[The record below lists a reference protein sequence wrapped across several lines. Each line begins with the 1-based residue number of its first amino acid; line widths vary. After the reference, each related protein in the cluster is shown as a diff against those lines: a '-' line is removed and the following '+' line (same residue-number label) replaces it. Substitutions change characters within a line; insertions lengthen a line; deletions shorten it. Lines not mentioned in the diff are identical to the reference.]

1 MKKIKNGFR
10 KKAFTLVE
18 LLVVIMIIA
27 LLASMVAPNLF
38 NKLDDAQRKTAYS
51 QLSNLSTALDS
62 FRLDF
67 KRYPTTEEGLN
78 ILSAKSSTLKQWNG
92 PYLTKKLKDD
102 PWGNPYIYKTPG
114 KDGNPYTLLSYGADG
129 KEGGTGKNAD
139 ISVWE

>member
-1 MKKIKNGFR
+1 LKIKKNVLS
-10 KKAFTLVE
+10 KKGFTLVE

-38 NKLDDAQRKTAYS
+38 NKLEDAQRKTTKT

-67 KRYPTTEEGLN
+67 GRYPTTEEGLA
-78 ILSAKSSTLKQWNG
+78 ILSAKQSTLKKWNG

-102 PWGNPYIYKTPG
+102 AWGNPYVYKYPG
-114 KDGNPYTLLSYGADG
+114 KDGNEYELLSYGADG
-129 KEGGTGKNAD
+129 KEGGSDKNAD

>member
-1 MKKIKNGFR
+1 MENKFIKKG
-10 KKAFTLVE
+10 FTLVE

-51 QLSNLSTALDS
+51 QLSNLSIALDS

-67 KRYPTTEEGLN
+67 KRYPTTEEGLD

-92 PYLTKKLKDD
+92 PYLTKKLKND
-102 PWGNPYIYKTPG
+102 PWDNPYVYKNPG
-114 KDGNPYTLLSYGADG
+114 KDGNEYTLLSYGADS
-129 KEGGTGKNAD
+129 KEGGSDKNAD

>member
-1 MKKIKNGFR
+1 MKHNKSKFT
-10 KKAFTLVE
+10 KKGFTLVE

-38 NKLDDAQRKTAYS
+38 GKLDDAQRKTTKN

-67 KRYPTTEEGLN
+67 GRYPTTEEGLK
-78 ILSAKSSTLKQWNG
+78 ILSVKKSTLKKWNG
-92 PYLTKKLKDD
+92 PYLVKKLKADAWD
-102 PWGNPYIYKTPG
+102 NPYVYKTPG
-114 KDGNPYTLLSYGADG
+114 KDGNEYELLSYGADG
-129 KEGGTGKNAD
+129 KEGGTGKNED

>member
-1 MKKIKNGFR
+1 MKSG
-10 KKAFTLVE
+10 FTLVE

-27 LLASMVAPNLF
+27 LLASMVAPNIF

-67 KRYPTTEEGLN
+67 GRYPTTEEGLD
-78 ILSAKSSTLKQWNG
+78 ILSVKKSTLKKWNG
-92 PYLTKKLKDD
+92 PYLTKKLKTD
-102 PWGNPYIYKTPG
+102 PWDNDYVYKIPG
-114 KDGNPYTLLSYGADG
+114 KDGNEYELLSYGADG
-129 KEGGTGKNAD
+129 KEGGEGKNAD